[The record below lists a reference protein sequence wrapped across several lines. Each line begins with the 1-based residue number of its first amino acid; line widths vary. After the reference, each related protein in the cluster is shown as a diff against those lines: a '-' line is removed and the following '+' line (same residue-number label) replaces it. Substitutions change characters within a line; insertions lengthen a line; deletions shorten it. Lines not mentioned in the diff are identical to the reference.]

1 LEGKVI
7 NGQYIRSILDSLL
20 VKMTR
25 LWRGGLKAETE
36 SDGTAAQNTLYIK
49 NIFHTKTDI
58 PKI

>member
-1 LEGKVI
+1 
-7 NGQYIRSILDSLL
+7 
-20 VKMTR
+20 MTR